1 MGRGLLV
8 GLEVGSQWLV
18 GWEALV
24 FEGLTME
31 SGSHVHSP
39 KPDWQQP
46 TEAGPGHGHQR
57 PFFFFFFSRQSNLTT
72 PETFKMGALSKVPFV
87 DLLVKPRQGLA
98 SGLHPRLLLSIL
110 FILSLAGHLP
120 P

>member
-57 PFFFFFFSRQSNLTT
+57 PFFFQTEQSHHTRDLQDG
-72 PETFKMGALSKVPFV
+72 GAV
-87 DLLVKPRQGLA
+87 QGT
-98 SGLHPRLLLSIL
+98 IC
-110 FILSLAGHLP
+110 
-120 P
+120 